1 MSKNFWAILNN
12 EDRVMGRYF
21 GLTFRWTLIPCLL
34 VSTLSLGQTI
44 KASVDTTTIRI
55 GEKILYTLKVE
66 VDSSELVVFPEGQ
79 TFAPLEMISKSKTDT
94 IRKKDIFELITTYGL
109 TQFDSGSYTIPR
121 QPVQIGD
128 EIKFSDSLRVKVNA
142 VVVDTTRQGLYDIK
156 PIMEVKKAASWNWIW
171 YLLGVI
177 LLGAMYFGVRQ
188 FLKRRKEN
196 EDPLEQLE
204 PFERAKQSLMTIAE
218 ASASDHDAIKK
229 YYSHLTFVLKSY
241 LESKVYNHALEST
254 TEELVKRL
262 RLIRD
267 GGKLN
272 ISDTVLD
279 NITRVLQRS
288 DLVKFA
294 KSLPEKELLRMDW
307 QTFDLALDQIDQ
319 GIPEPTEEELA
330 RDLAY
335 QQEQLRLKKLRKKRI
350 AIALLASLPFLAFGV
365 FMIVKGPKYAW
376 DTVTFDKYKRLLE
389 SPDWVVSEYG
399 FPGLTIRTPLVL
411 SRISNP
417 EDQNTQSGQ
426 SVSEFTMSTS
436 DDLPIVA
443 VKSIQVI
450 DTTKVKLDI
459 EKNHEDKLKAW
470 EDQEVKNIFE
480 KTMPF
485 TSPNGAQGVKVYG
498 SAQWK
503 SGEQVNFNL
512 FYFIAEKTTL
522 QELTMVWPQD
532 DIYAKQI
539 ADSIV
544 GSIELIKKEQE

>member
-1 MSKNFWAILNN
+1 
-12 EDRVMGRYF
+12 MGRYF

-34 VSTLSLGQTI
+34 ASTLSFGQTI

-55 GEKILYTLKVE
+55 GEKILYSLKVE

-79 TFAPLEMISKSKTDT
+79 TFAPLEMISKFKTDT
-94 IRKKDIFELITTYGL
+94 IRKKNIFELITTYGL
-109 TQFDSGSYTIPR
+109 TQFDPGSYTIHR
-121 QPVQIGD
+121 QPVKIGD

-142 VVVDTTRQGLYDIK
+142 VAVDTTRQGLYDIK
-156 PIMEVKKAASWNWIW
+156 PIIEVKKAASWNWIW

-177 LLGAMYFGVRQ
+177 VLGAMYFGVRQ
-188 FLKRRKEN
+188 FLKRRKAN
-196 EDPLEQLE
+196 EEPLEQLE

-272 ISDTVLD
+272 ISDAVLD

-307 QTFDLALDQIDQ
+307 QTFDLALGQIDQ